1 MVRLKSDD
9 VKSGRE
15 VCFRTRI
22 TIRVTRY
29 LWKRAPCSHSNQD
42 QHIIR
47 QGTQMSNCPNQGVK
61 KSTTLLALTYPDTC
75 LIKYGVFHRVF
86 RMVLHA
92 LKNVVGVN

>member
-47 QGTQMSNCPNQGVK
+47 QGTQCQIVQIKESRSQLHY
-61 KSTTLLALTYPDTC
+61 LL
-75 LIKYGVFHRVF
+75 
-86 RMVLHA
+86 
-92 LKNVVGVN
+92 